1 VAATVLDLLIRFLI
15 CSITLV
21 LLATTPLALAVER
34 DDADDARTALT
45 NLGFLSSPPAAL
57 KRKFPMCDAF
67 LKVQWISKEK
77 QIGYSEYETPLTGI
91 HGRSAGR
98 RKVSVLVVLR
108 EPFGP
113 EVRYALRGFPVD
125 KDSGV
130 LDKLFE
136 AVRHGKIEG
145 HEADLWILAKR
156 TEDSFF
162 AEFAAVHLED
172 GYSYHFDAE
181 FSDYRQTVC
190 VVYPDGRRAWIVE
203 GKRPEKMY
211 DKAQLDALLG
221 TLKDSGAGID
231 KGQLEKSWVLDMN
244 GDGTPDY
251 YSSRGLNSKYTYSV
265 GRRYYS
271 SRLVE
276 GTGTPTH
283 SLPTFSFPPW
293 NGRCRVPTDWGGRIY
308 LTTDGESYFIN
319 TQCNLTK
326 LTTQPG
332 EK

>member
-1 VAATVLDLLIRFLI
+1 MGCVLAML
-15 CSITLV
+15 
-21 LLATTPLALAVER
+21 LLALPTSILADETAGENPASAVS
-34 DDADDARTALT
+34 
-45 NLGFLSSPPAAL
+45 NIGFEKNPPDVW
-57 KRKFPMCDAF
+57 KKKFPMCHAF

-77 QIGYSEYETPLTGI
+77 QIGYSEYEAPLTDI
-91 HGRSAGR
+91 NGRSAGR
-98 RKVSVLVVLR
+98 RKVAVLVVLR

-113 EVRYALRGFPVD
+113 EVRYGLRGFPVD

-211 DKAQLDALLG
+211 DNAQLDALLG

-244 GDGTPDY
+244 GDGIPDY
-251 YSSRGLNSKYTYSV
+251 YYPNRYDFMYTYSV

-283 SLPTFSFPPW
+283 SLPTFLFPPR
-293 NGRCRVPTDWGGRIY
+293 NGRCRVSTEWGGRIY
-308 LTTDGESYFIN
+308 LTTDGKSYFIN